1 MAPPLQN
8 GFTTKGPSMQTK
20 HTLETIET
28 NQLASATGGAI
39 CMRES
44 MGYVN
49 PAGTCQDQWSS
60 APNSGQNGWMGLD
73 SNFKPLKSDQFKQ
86 LNEGRANIGLA
97 PITAEQQRA
106 HAR

>member
-1 MAPPLQN
+1 
-8 GFTTKGPSMQTK
+8 MQTK
-20 HTLETIET
+20 HTFETIASD
-28 NQLASATGGAI
+28 QLVTATGGAI

-49 PAGTCQDQWSS
+49 PAGRCQDQWST

-73 SNFKPLKSDQFKQ
+73 SNFKPLKADQFKQ
-86 LNEGRANIGLA
+86 LNAGRANIGLA
-97 PITAEQQRA
+97 PITPEQQRA

>member
-1 MAPPLQN
+1 
-8 GFTTKGPSMQTK
+8 MQTK